1 MNTVVSN
8 VRTRVAKVRR
18 QALAAGL
25 NMPKRSLAAGLNMP
39 KRSLVAGLSADAGTR
54 NSALAV
60 HGFVVRVGAVLA
72 VFMLAFSLLMPA
84 TPAHAADSIRIWVH
98 VKIDGDKI
106 YVSSKTHALNQHGQS
121 TRSMCFKDSTH
132 AKLVNY
138 LGAEVTKAE
147 VEQYQGIEVCAVEGV
162 GSLKKALQGGD
173 GYGFVFKADG
183 DNVRVT
189 GSVRAAVTYD
199 GNIIHS
205 FTFAGGIVSHE
216 GGKVDGNT
224 ITINTGDY
232 ELVGNPGSGKANQ
245 TPFAAP
251 SQNKAAG
258 ADNAKNQASDDTKS
272 GSSGNTLIYALIGV
286 IVAAVVGLVV
296 FLAIPSKKRSQPA
309 QLTAQ
314 PTNVGTYSPSGQEQ
328 SKGVKPGKYDRYG
341 I

>member
-8 VRTRVAKVRR
+8 VRTRTAKVRVK
-18 QALAAGL
+18 ALAAGL
-25 NMPKRSLAAGLNMP
+25 NMPKRSLAAGL
-39 KRSLVAGLSADAGTR
+39 SADTEAQ
-54 NSALAV
+54 NLAV
-60 HGFVVRVGAVLA
+60 RGFIARVGAVLA

-84 TPAHAADSIRIWVH
+84 TPAHAYDSMRIWTH
-98 VKIDGDKI
+98 VKIDGGKI
-106 YVSSKTHALNQHGQS
+106 YVSAKTHALEQNGES
-121 TRSMCFKDSTH
+121 TRSICTKDSTH
-132 AKLVNY
+132 AKQVNY

-162 GSLKKALQGGD
+162 GSLKNALQGD
-173 GYGFVFKADG
+173 GHYGFVLKADG

-189 GSVRAAVTYD
+189 GSVTSAVTYE
-199 GNIIHS
+199 GNIVHS

-216 GGKVDGNT
+216 GGQVDGNT

-232 ELVGNPGSGKANQ
+232 ELVGNPGSGKASQ
-245 TPFAAP
+245 TPSAAP
-251 SQNKAAG
+251 SQNKTAG

-272 GSSGNTLIYALIGV
+272 GSSGNTLIYVLIGV

>member
-1 MNTVVSN
+1 MNKVVSN
-8 VRTRVAKVRR
+8 VRTRTAKVRVR
-18 QALAAGL
+18 A
-25 NMPKRSLAAGLNMP
+25 LAAGLNMP

-60 HGFVVRVGAVLA
+60 HGFVARVGAVLA

-173 GYGFVFKADG
+173 GYGFVLKADG

-232 ELVGNPGSGKANQ
+232 ELVGNPGSGKTNQ
-245 TPFAAP
+245 TPSATP
-251 SQNKAAG
+251 SRNKAAG
-258 ADNAKNQASDDTKS
+258 ADNAKNQASDAKS

-314 PTNVGTYSPSGQEQ
+314 PTNVGAYSPSGQEQ

>member
-8 VRTRVAKVRR
+8 VRTRTAKVRVK
-18 QALAAGL
+18 ALAAGL
-25 NMPKRSLAAGLNMP
+25 NMPKRSLAAGL
-39 KRSLVAGLSADAGTR
+39 SADTEAQ
-54 NSALAV
+54 NLAV
-60 HGFVVRVGAVLA
+60 RGFIARVGAVLA
-72 VFMLAFSLLMPA
+72 VFMLAFSLLVPT
-84 TPAHAADSIRIWVH
+84 TPAHAYDSIRIWVH
-98 VKIDGDKI
+98 VKIDRDKI

-162 GSLKKALQGGD
+162 GSLKNALQGGNA
-173 GYGFVFKADG
+173 YGFVLKADG

-232 ELVGNPGSGKANQ
+232 KLVGNPGSGKTSQ
-245 TPFAAP
+245 TPSAAP

-258 ADNAKNQASDDTKS
+258 ADNTKNQASDDTKS

>member
-8 VRTRVAKVRR
+8 VRTRAAKVWER
-18 QALAAGL
+18 ALAV
-25 NMPKRSLAAGLNMP
+25 GLNMP
-39 KRSLVAGLSADAGTR
+39 KRSLVAGLSAGAGAQ
-54 NSALAV
+54 NSVLV
-60 HGFVVRVGAVLA
+60 GRGFVARVGAVLA
-72 VFMLAFSLLMPA
+72 VFMLAFSLLVPT
-84 TPAHAADSIRIWVH
+84 TPAHAYDSMRIWTH

-106 YVSSKTHALNQHGQS
+106 YVSAKTHALEQNGES
-121 TRSMCFKDSTH
+121 TRSICTKDSTH
-132 AKLVNY
+132 AKQVNY

-162 GSLKKALQGGD
+162 GSLKKALQGHGH
-173 GYGFVFKADG
+173 YGFVLKADG

-189 GSVRAAVTYD
+189 GSVTSAVTYE
-199 GNIIHS
+199 GNIVHS

-216 GGKVDGNT
+216 GGQVDGNT

-232 ELVGNPGSGKANQ
+232 ELVGNPGSGKTSH
-245 TPFAAP
+245 TPSAAP
-251 SQNKAAG
+251 SQSKATG
-258 ADNAKNQASDDTKS
+258 VYNAKSQASDAKS
-272 GSSGNTLIYALIGV
+272 GSSGNTLIYVLIGV

>member
-1 MNTVVSN
+1 
-8 VRTRVAKVRR
+8 
-18 QALAAGL
+18 
-25 NMPKRSLAAGLNMP
+25 
-39 KRSLVAGLSADAGTR
+39 
-54 NSALAV
+54 
-60 HGFVVRVGAVLA
+60 
-72 VFMLAFSLLMPA
+72 MLAFSLLMPA

-98 VKIDGDKI
+98 VKIDGNKI
-106 YVSSKTHALNQHGQS
+106 YVSAKTHALNQHGQS

-132 AKLVNY
+132 AKLVND

-162 GSLKKALQGGD
+162 GSLKNALQGGNA
-173 GYGFVFKADG
+173 YGFVLKADG

-232 ELVGNPGSGKANQ
+232 KLVGNPGSGKTSQ
-245 TPFAAP
+245 TPSAAP

-258 ADNAKNQASDDTKS
+258 ADNTKNQASDDTKS

>member
-1 MNTVVSN
+1 MNMVVSN
-8 VRTRVAKVRR
+8 VRTRAAKVWER
-18 QALAAGL
+18 ALAV
-25 NMPKRSLAAGLNMP
+25 GLNMP
-39 KRSLVAGLSADAGTR
+39 KRSLVAGLSAGAGAH
-54 NSALAV
+54 NSVLAAG
-60 HGFVVRVGAVLA
+60 GFAARAGAVLA
-72 VFMLAFSLLMPA
+72 VFMLAFSLLVPA

-98 VKIDGDKI
+98 VKIEGDKI

-173 GYGFVFKADG
+173 GYGFVLKADG

-232 ELVGNPGSGKANQ
+232 ELVGNPGSGKTSQ
-245 TPFAAP
+245 TPSAAP
-251 SQNKAAG
+251 NQNKAAG

-286 IVAAVVGLVV
+286 IVAAVAGLVV

-314 PTNVGTYSPSGQEQ
+314 PTNVGTYTPSGQEQ

>member
-1 MNTVVSN
+1 
-8 VRTRVAKVRR
+8 
-18 QALAAGL
+18 
-25 NMPKRSLAAGLNMP
+25 
-39 KRSLVAGLSADAGTR
+39 
-54 NSALAV
+54 
-60 HGFVVRVGAVLA
+60 
-72 VFMLAFSLLMPA
+72 
-84 TPAHAADSIRIWVH
+84 
-98 VKIDGDKI
+98 
-106 YVSSKTHALNQHGQS
+106 
-121 TRSMCFKDSTH
+121 MCFKDSTH
-132 AKLVNY
+132 AKQVNY

-162 GSLKKALQGGD
+162 GSLKNALQGD
-173 GYGFVFKADG
+173 GPYGFVLKADG

-216 GGKVDGNT
+216 GGQVDGNT

-232 ELVGNPGSGKANQ
+232 KLVGNPGSGKTSQ
-245 TPFAAP
+245 TPSATP

-258 ADNAKNQASDDTKS
+258 TDNAKNQASDDTKS

>member
-8 VRTRVAKVRR
+8 VRTRTAKVRVK
-18 QALAAGL
+18 ALA
-25 NMPKRSLAAGLNMP
+25 
-39 KRSLVAGLSADAGTR
+39 AGLSADAGTPS
-54 NSALAV
+54 NVLAV
-60 HGFVVRVGAVLA
+60 RGFVARVGAVLA

-84 TPAHAADSIRIWVH
+84 TPAHAYDSIRIWVH

-106 YVSSKTHALNQHGQS
+106 YISAKTHALNQHGQS
-121 TRSMCFKDSTH
+121 TRSMCFKDSAH

-162 GSLKKALQGGD
+162 GSLKNALQGEGA
-173 GYGFVFKADG
+173 YGFVLKADG

-205 FTFAGGIVSHE
+205 FTFAGGIISHE

-232 ELVGNPGSGKANQ
+232 KLVGNPGSGKSNQ
-245 TPFAAP
+245 TPSAAP

-272 GSSGNTLIYALIGV
+272 GLSGNTLIYVLIGV

-309 QLTAQ
+309 QLAVQ

-328 SKGVKPGKYDRYG
+328 NKGVKPGKYDRYG